1 MLNPVSL
8 QTEQVQK
15 LLQLSAVYYDT
26 LMYIMMHFYCFIML
40 NVIHVSLYVLLR

>member
-8 QTEQVQK
+8 QIEQVQK

-26 LMYIMMHFYCFIML
+26 LMYMMHFYCFIML